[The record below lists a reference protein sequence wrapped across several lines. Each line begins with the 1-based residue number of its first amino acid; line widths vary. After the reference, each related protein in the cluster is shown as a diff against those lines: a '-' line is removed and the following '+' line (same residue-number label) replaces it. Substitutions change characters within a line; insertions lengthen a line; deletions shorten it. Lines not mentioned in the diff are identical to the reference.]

1 MAQLTHAQKKSFAAD
16 MPGILRTSKDTFVG
30 KDFNPETRAAAI
42 DALNIPVGDLGG
54 VRSEKEAAYHEA
66 VTNENAAIDAAY
78 DEASRA
84 IKGMDGVLAGNH
96 PLLAELHKKRDAM
109 SNEAARGKDQPKPA

>member
-16 MPGILRTSKDTFVG
+16 MPGILRKNAASFAG

-54 VRSEKEAAYHEA
+54 IRSEKEAAYHTA
-66 VTNENAAIDAAY
+66 VANENAAIDAAY